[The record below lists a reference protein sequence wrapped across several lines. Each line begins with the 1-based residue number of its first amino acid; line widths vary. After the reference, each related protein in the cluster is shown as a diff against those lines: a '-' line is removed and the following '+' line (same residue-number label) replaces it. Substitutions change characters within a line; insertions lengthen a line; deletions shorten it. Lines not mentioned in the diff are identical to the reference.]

1 MDSSYDATGA
11 STKEQQS
18 IEVKSWLREIFGEGH
33 EVELDGKGLTAM
45 HKLMTFQ
52 KAAEKD
58 ALDQIVLL
66 EEKTKTFNAKA
77 EKLEAA
83 LSAAN
88 IAPQQLPEGVRSLL
102 KDLSHAAVLLN
113 CQDGHPQRIE
123 EKLQSLHQQRKELQ
137 SKELELKTDIANF
150 KELIQTTKDRLA
162 SVKAGVRHITP
173 KEEERK
179 MDAWEKNAQKC
190 QARLARIEQK
200 RRDQGPLPQGPA
212 RLLSLSE
219 ELAKL
224 TLKERKLDEKLQPM
238 CDLPPDEKIIKEK
251 LEAVQRTREHLTK
264 ALEKK
269 LENERA
275 RREAAQKT

>member
-1 MDSSYDATGA
+1 
-11 STKEQQS
+11 
-18 IEVKSWLREIFGEGH
+18 
-33 EVELDGKGLTAM
+33 
-45 HKLMTFQ
+45 
-52 KAAEKD
+52 AAEKD
-58 ALDQIVLL
+58 ALDQIALL

-88 IAPQQLPEGVRSLL
+88 IAPQQLPESVRSQLKELSRSAALL
-102 KDLSHAAVLLN
+102 G
-113 CQDGHPQRIE
+113 CQDGRPQTFE
-123 EKLQSLHQQRKELQ
+123 QKLLSLHQQRKELQ

-150 KELIQTTKDRLA
+150 KELIQTTKNRLA
-162 SVKAGVRHITP
+162 CAKAGVRHITP
-173 KEEERK
+173 KDEEHK
-179 MDAWEKNAQKC
+179 MDAWEKIDQQR
-190 QARLARIEQK
+190 QARLANIEQK

-212 RLLSLSE
+212 RLLSLYE
-219 ELAKL
+219 ELERL

-238 CDLPPDEKIIKEK
+238 CDLPPDEKAIEAK

-269 LENERA
+269 LEKERA